1 MTHNI
6 ENDTGVLSN
15 LLREVQDKAAKQI
28 DIVTPTSQLQ
38 FQTELP
44 EGDHPVNS
52 RVIVEAHK
60 GEPTRFF
67 DINPVAFSQIAVD
80 AGLDTKT
87 ARKLQ
92 TICPQ
97 EFDGVVN
104 KLWEKEPKKRLL
116 RAHAYSSDQTLHYTK
131 LGNTGVARA
140 WVSDKFKT
148 FDNHD
153 MLNSTL
159 PALMES
165 DAQFKVVNAV
175 VTDKRLYIRLKSET
189 HTGAGA
195 NINDVM
201 ANGIGLSNSETGH
214 GSISV
219 YQLFWTLACL
229 NGMQTDNRSRS
240 SHITSARG
248 QDDYGLLSS
257 EAKDADNKALSLKV
271 RDLVTAYGSRDLFDE
286 TLVKMKVAAG
296 DVIEGSINDAAE
308 NLGKVL
314 TLTKAE
320 NKNVMEGLLKTIG
333 QAGYSGQPVTRAT
346 MVNAVTAVANTVD
359 ADNVDDWQRRGGQV
373 LNMKPAD
380 WARVAVAA

>member
-44 EGDHPVNS
+44 EGDYPVNS

-92 TICPQ
+92 TICPH

-116 RAHAYSSDQTLHYTK
+116 RAHAYSSDQTFITNQSMTY
-131 LGNTGVARA
+131 LGAPLSNTGVARA

-153 MLNSTL
+153 MLNSTV

-214 GSISV
+214 GSILV

-240 SHITSARG
+240 SHITSARSEA
-248 QDDYGLLSS
+248 DYGLLSS

-271 RDLVTAYGSRDLFDE
+271 RDLVKAYSSRDLFDE
-286 TLVKMKVAAG
+286 TLVKMKAASE
-296 DVIEGSINDAAE
+296 DLIEGSINDAAE

-314 TLTKAE
+314 TLTKTE
-320 NKNVMEGLLKTIG
+320 NKNVLEGLLKTIG
-333 QAGYSGQPVTRAT
+333 QAGYVGQPVTRAT
-346 MVNAVTAVANTVD
+346 MVNAVTAVGNMVD
-359 ADNVDDWQRRGGQV
+359 PDNVDDWQRRGGQV
-373 LNMKPAD
+373 
-380 WARVAVAA
+380 

>member
-92 TICPQ
+92 TICPH

-240 SHITSARG
+240 
-248 QDDYGLLSS
+248 
-257 EAKDADNKALSLKV
+257 
-271 RDLVTAYGSRDLFDE
+271 
-286 TLVKMKVAAG
+286 
-296 DVIEGSINDAAE
+296 
-308 NLGKVL
+308 
-314 TLTKAE
+314 
-320 NKNVMEGLLKTIG
+320 
-333 QAGYSGQPVTRAT
+333 
-346 MVNAVTAVANTVD
+346 
-359 ADNVDDWQRRGGQV
+359 
-373 LNMKPAD
+373 
-380 WARVAVAA
+380 